1 MILDNIRV
9 VLIGTTH
16 PGNIGA
22 TARAMRTMG
31 LRDLA
36 LVAPA
41 CDPDG
46 EEATARAAGAEGVV
60 AAARRCADV
69 VEAVGDCR
77 LVLGLTARR
86 RTEGAEPCTLREAAA
101 LAAAEGA
108 AGRVA
113 WLFGRERTGLTNAE
127 LDRCHR
133 AVHIP
138 TDPEFSSLNVAQA
151 VQLAAW
157 ESRMAAAPAEAVTE
171 ERPPAEVEAL
181 EHFFAHLEEVCDRVG
196 FLHKQSAG
204 LLMRRM
210 RRIFHRARLNDD
222 EVRMFRGL
230 FSHILDPRRWSRG
243 SS

>member
-86 RTEGAEPCTLREAAA
+86 RTEGAEPCTLREAAE
-101 LAAAEGA
+101 LAAGESNLGK
-108 AGRVA
+108 VA
-113 WLFGRERTGLTNAE
+113 WLFGRERTGLTNLE

-133 AVHIP
+133 VVHIP

-157 ESRMAAAPAEAVTE
+157 ECRMAAVPVETVAEELPPADVDAMERFFTHLEAV
-171 ERPPAEVEAL
+171 
-181 EHFFAHLEEVCDRVG
+181 CDTVG
-196 FLHKQSAG
+196 FLHKQNAE

-210 RRIFHRARLNDD
+210 RRLFHRARLSDD
-222 EVRMFRGL
+222 EVRMWRGL
-230 FSHILDPRRWSRG
+230 LSHIVDRRRWSRP
-243 SS
+243 S